1 MNGRSFRIQ
10 EDGGCQGMERDRQ
23 ENRSRGK
30 AFTLIEFLIVTVSF
44 SGDVP
49 KSIKV

>member
-10 EDGGCQGMERDRQ
+10 EDDACQGLGRNRQ
-23 ENRSRGK
+23 ENRSGVK
-30 AFTLIEFLIVTVSF
+30 AFTLMEFLVVTVCF